1 MRELGSEESRPAAS
15 RHRTT
20 GQPCHLNF
28 PLFSC
33 LTSAVS
39 VAILNHMK
47 RSRVMRGVCVCVLA
61 GVLGVV
67 GWLSGPSTAS
77 GATALYHFEDERGV
91 IHFTNVPTDPRFRP
105 LRSSDASKLR
115 SRSVSS
121 SILSTRLL
129 DQLVGEAARQYGVEV
144 GLIKAVI
151 KAESDFDTYAVSR
164 AGAQGLM
171 QLMPAT
177 AELLE
182 VEDPFDPA
190 ANIFAGVRHLR
201 ELLDRFNG
209 NIPLAV
215 AAYNA
220 GALRVEAA
228 GGIPAIE
235 ETRQYVQRVL
245 TYYRYYVRRAPA
257 ARSWPVRRV
266 ITESGGVLLTNAPV
280 RATLVSP

>member
-1 MRELGSEESRPAAS
+1 MRR
-15 RHRTT
+15 
-20 GQPCHLNF
+20 N
-28 PLFSC
+28 
-33 LTSAVS
+33 
-39 VAILNHMK
+39 
-47 RSRVMRGVCVCVLA
+47 RVMRMA
-61 GVLGVV
+61 GVYLVAGVV
-67 GWLSGPSTAS
+67 GGVGGMGVMSPPAS
-77 GATALYHFEDERGV
+77 GATELYHFMDEQGV
-91 IHFTNVPTDPRFRP
+91 LHFSNVPTDPRFRP
-105 LRSSDASKLR
+105 LRSADAVQLR
-115 SRSVSS
+115 SRSLPTSPLSS
-121 SILSTRLL
+121 RLL
-129 DQLVGEAARQYGVEV
+129 DRLVRQAARQYGVEV

-182 VEDPFDPA
+182 VEDPFDPS

-201 ELLDRFNG
+201 ELLDRFDG

-228 GGIPAIE
+228 GGIPAID

-245 TYYRYYVRRAPA
+245 TYYRDYVRRDPPA
-257 ARSWPVRRV
+257 RAWPVRRV
-266 ITESGGVLLTNAPV
+266 ITADGGILLTNAPA
-280 RATLVSP
+280 RSYPGSP

>member
-1 MRELGSEESRPAAS
+1 
-15 RHRTT
+15 
-20 GQPCHLNF
+20 
-28 PLFSC
+28 
-33 LTSAVS
+33 
-39 VAILNHMK
+39 MK
-47 RSRVMRGVCVCVLA
+47 RSRVMRGVWVCVLA
-61 GVLGVV
+61 GVLGGA
-67 GWLSGPSTAS
+67 GWLSDPSTAS
-77 GATALYHFEDERGV
+77 GATALYHFEDEQGV

-105 LRSSDASKLR
+105 LRSSDASRLR

-209 NIPLAV
+209 DIPLAV

>member
-1 MRELGSEESRPAAS
+1 
-15 RHRTT
+15 
-20 GQPCHLNF
+20 
-28 PLFSC
+28 
-33 LTSAVS
+33 
-39 VAILNHMK
+39 MK
-47 RSRVMRGVCVCVLA
+47 RSRVMRKVYVCVLA
-61 GVLGVV
+61 GVLGGV
-67 GWLSGPSTAS
+67 GWVGSPSTAS
-77 GATALYHFEDERGV
+77 GATELYHFEDEQGV

-105 LRSSDASKLR
+105 LRSSDATRLR
-115 SRSVSS
+115 SRSLPP
-121 SILSTRLL
+121 SILSSRLL
-129 DQLVGEAARQYGVEV
+129 DQLVGEAGHQYGVEV

-151 KAESDFDTYAVSR
+151 KAESDFDAYAVSR

-201 ELLDRFNG
+201 ELLDRFDG

-257 ARSWPVRRV
+257 ARSWPVRQV
-266 ITESGGVLLTNAPV
+266 ITESGGVLLTNAPI
-280 RATLVSP
+280 RSTLVSP

>member
-1 MRELGSEESRPAAS
+1 
-15 RHRTT
+15 
-20 GQPCHLNF
+20 
-28 PLFSC
+28 
-33 LTSAVS
+33 
-39 VAILNHMK
+39 MK
-47 RSRVMRGVCVCVLA
+47 RSRVMRKVGMCLLA
-61 GVLGVV
+61 GVLGGV
-67 GWLSGPSTAS
+67 GWAGGGPSPAS
-77 GATALYHFEDERGV
+77 GATDLYHFVDEQGV
-91 IHFTNVPTDPRFRP
+91 MHFTNVPTDPRFRP
-105 LRSSDASKLR
+105 LRPSDASRLR
-115 SRSVSS
+115 SRGAASLTLSS
-121 SILSTRLL
+121 RLL
-129 DQLVGEAARQYGVEV
+129 DRLVGQAARQYGVEV

-151 KAESDFDTYAVSR
+151 KAESDFDAYAVSR

-182 VEDPFDPA
+182 VENPFDPA

-201 ELLDRFNG
+201 ELLDRFDG

-235 ETRQYVQRVL
+235 ETQQYVQRVL
-245 TYYRYYVRRAPA
+245 TYYRHYLRRAPS

-266 ITESGGVLLTNAPV
+266 ISADGGILLTNAPV
-280 RATLVSP
+280 RPVLESP

>member
-1 MRELGSEESRPAAS
+1 MRRLFVCVVGGLLGGAGVWGLP
-15 RHRTT
+15 
-20 GQPCHLNF
+20 
-28 PLFSC
+28 
-33 LTSAVS
+33 AVS
-39 VAILNHMK
+39 AADV
-47 RSRVMRGVCVCVLA
+47 
-61 GVLGVV
+61 
-67 GWLSGPSTAS
+67 
-77 GATALYHFEDERGV
+77 YHFVDEQGV

-105 LRSSDASKLR
+105 LRPADASRLR
-115 SRSVSS
+115 SQTLPSSTVSAG
-121 SILSTRLL
+121 ILDRL
-129 DQLVGEAARQYGVEV
+129 VAEAARQYEIEG

-151 KAESDFDTYAVSR
+151 KAESDFDAYAVSP

-190 ANIFAGVRHLR
+190 ANIFAGARHLR
-201 ELLDRFNG
+201 ELLDRFEG

-235 ETRQYVQRVL
+235 ETRRYVQRVL
-245 TYYRYYVRRAPA
+245 TYYRDYLRRAPSA
-257 ARSWPVRRV
+257 VSRPVRRV
-266 ITESGGVLLTNAPV
+266 ITPQGAILLTNAPV
-280 RATLVSP
+280 GPVLASP

>member
-1 MRELGSEESRPAAS
+1 
-15 RHRTT
+15 
-20 GQPCHLNF
+20 
-28 PLFSC
+28 
-33 LTSAVS
+33 
-39 VAILNHMK
+39 MK
-47 RSRVMRGVCVCVLA
+47 RSRVMRKVCMCVLA
-61 GVLGVV
+61 GVLGGAGWV
-67 GWLSGPSTAS
+67 GSPSTAS
-77 GATALYHFEDERGV
+77 GATGLYHFEDEQGV

-105 LRSSDASKLR
+105 LRSSDASRLR
-115 SRSVSS
+115 SRSVSP
-121 SILSTRLL
+121 SILPSRLL
-129 DQLVGEAARQYGVEV
+129 DQLVGEAAHQYGVEV

-151 KAESDFDTYAVSR
+151 KAESDFDAYAVSR

-201 ELLDRFNG
+201 ELLDRFDG

-245 TYYRYYVRRAPA
+245 TYYRYYVRRETA

-266 ITESGGVLLTNAPV
+266 ITEGGGVLLTNAPV
-280 RATLVSP
+280 RSPLISP

>member
-1 MRELGSEESRPAAS
+1 M
-15 RHRTT
+15 
-20 GQPCHLNF
+20 Q
-28 PLFSC
+28 
-33 LTSAVS
+33 
-39 VAILNHMK
+39 

-61 GVLGVV
+61 GVLGGV
-67 GWLSGPSTAS
+67 GWLSGPSMAS
-77 GATALYHFEDERGV
+77 GATVLYHFEDERGV

-105 LRSSDASKLR
+105 LRSSDASRLR

-121 SILSTRLL
+121 SFLSTRLL

-245 TYYRYYVRRAPA
+245 TYYRDYVRRAPA

-266 ITESGGVLLTNAPV
+266 ITETGGVLLTNAPV

>member
-1 MRELGSEESRPAAS
+1 MR
-15 RHRTT
+15 
-20 GQPCHLNF
+20 
-28 PLFSC
+28 
-33 LTSAVS
+33 
-39 VAILNHMK
+39 
-47 RSRVMRGVCVCVLA
+47 RSRVMRRVSIYVVG
-61 GVLGVV
+61 GVLGGAV
-67 GWLSGPSTAS
+67 WLWGGPSLAI
-77 GATALYHFEDERGV
+77 GATEVYHFVDQEGV

-105 LRSSDASKLR
+105 LRPADASRLKTR
-115 SRSVSS
+115 T
-121 SILSTRLL
+121 IPSTIVPPSMLDRL
-129 DQLVGEAARQYGVEV
+129 VTEAAHQYGVEV

-151 KAESDFDTYAVSR
+151 KAESDFDAYAVSR

-190 ANIFAGVRHLR
+190 ANILAGVRHLR
-201 ELLDRFNG
+201 DLLDRFEG

-228 GGIPAIE
+228 GGIPPID

-245 TYYRYYVRRAPA
+245 AYYRDYLRREPA
-257 ARSWPVRRV
+257 ARLRPVRRV
-266 ITESGGVLLTNAPV
+266 VTPQGTILLTNAPV
-280 RATLVSP
+280 RPSLASP

>member
-1 MRELGSEESRPAAS
+1 
-15 RHRTT
+15 
-20 GQPCHLNF
+20 
-28 PLFSC
+28 LFALFRS

-39 VAILNHMK
+39 VAILIDMGRNW
-47 RSRVMRGVCVCVLA
+47 VMQRAGICLLA
-61 GVLGVV
+61 GVLGSV
-67 GWLSGPSTAS
+67 GWAGVSPSPAS
-77 GATALYHFEDERGV
+77 GATDLYHFVDEQGV

-105 LRSSDASKLR
+105 LRFADAERLR
-115 SRSVSS
+115 SRSLPSS
-121 SILSTRLL
+121 TPSSHLL
-129 DQLVGEAARQYGVEV
+129 NRLVGDAARRYGVEA

-190 ANIFAGVRHLR
+190 ANIFAGVRHLS
-201 ELLDRFNG
+201 ELLDRFHG

-245 TYYRYYVRRAPA
+245 TYYRGYLHRAPA
-257 ARSWPVRRV
+257 ARSWPVRRM
-266 ITESGGVLLTNAPV
+266 ITADGAILLTNAPV
-280 RATLVSP
+280 RPALASP